1 MKGGNAM
8 DTPRDPSDLT
18 RPLTES
24 SGFVSVH
31 GGRIEVVDEDGRLQ
45 VGTDRLL
52 IGRSRRCHLVLD
64 DTTVS
69 AVHLEVQATPQGVRV
84 VDQKSR
90 NGSFFN
96 DGRFTEWHLT
106 GPCEFRCGGKA
117 LRFIPDPPHE
127 VALDRQP
134 RFGGLF
140 GTTPEMLELMGVLR
154 RYAPTSLSVL
164 IHGETGTGKER
175 VARAIHDAS
184 ARRHRPFVV
193 INCGNVTDAL
203 LEAELFGHV
212 RGAFT
217 GADGERKGLFVE
229 AHGGTLFFDEVA
241 EMSPTLQMK
250 LLRVLE
256 YKELRPVGS
265 DRPRKVNVRALFAT
279 HADLK
284 HAVNAGRFREDLY
297 FRIGKVGVE
306 IPPLR
311 NRMDD
316 IEVLLQ
322 SILEDLGRPDM
333 KIDDASLEMVKVRRW
348 PCNIRELRNLVEIAV
363 VGVRGKV
370 LSLTRALPAIH
381 FDKEFTPEQ
390 GPYDIAKRE
399 FDRQYYVDLYR
410 RCRGNVTQMA
420 RLSRRQRSTVREAL
434 RSLGL
439 IAAPDDS
446 ADDGGREAS
455 ESTRRHDVGRPS
467 RRKDS

>member
-1 MKGGNAM
+1 MN
-8 DTPRDPSDLT
+8 TPRDLSDPT

-24 SGFVSVH
+24 TGFVSVH
-31 GGRIEVVDEDGRLQ
+31 GGRIEVVDEDARLQ
-45 VGTDRLL
+45 VGTERLL

-90 NGSFFN
+90 NGTFLN
-96 DGRFTEWHLT
+96 DARFTELHLT

-117 LRFIPDPPHE
+117 LRFVPDPPHE
-127 VALDRQP
+127 VAVDRQA
-134 RFGGLF
+134 RFGGLVV
-140 GTTPEMLELMGVLR
+140 GTTPQMLELVGVLR
-154 RYAPTSLSVL
+154 RYAPTSLSIL

-184 ARRHRPFVV
+184 ARRKHPFVV

-217 GADGERKGLFVE
+217 GAVGERKGLFVE

-241 EMSPTLQMK
+241 EMSPTLQVK

-256 YKELRPVGS
+256 YKEVRAVGS
-265 DRPRKVNVRALFAT
+265 DRPRKVNVRSLFAT

-284 HAVNAGRFREDLY
+284 HAVNDGRFREDLY
-297 FRIGKVGVE
+297 FRIGKVAVE

-311 NRMDD
+311 KRMDD
-316 IEVLLQ
+316 IELLLQ
-322 SILEDLGRPDM
+322 STLEDLGRPDM
-333 KIDDASLEMVKVRRW
+333 KIDDASLEMVKARRW
-348 PCNIRELRNLVEIAV
+348 PGNVRELRNLVEIAL
-363 VGVRGKV
+363 VGARGKV

-399 FDRQYYVDLYR
+399 FERHYYVELYR
-410 RCRGNVTQMA
+410 RCHGNVTQMA
-420 RLSRRQRSTVREAL
+420 RVSRRQRSTVREAL

-439 IAAPDDS
+439 IAAPDES
-446 ADDGGREAS
+446 MDDGGRNAS
-455 ESTRRHDVGRPS
+455 ESTRRHNVGRPS
-467 RRKDS
+467 RGKDS

>member
-1 MKGGNAM
+1 
-8 DTPRDPSDLT
+8 
-18 RPLTES
+18 
-24 SGFVSVH
+24 
-31 GGRIEVVDEDGRLQ
+31 
-45 VGTDRLL
+45 
-52 IGRSRRCHLVLD
+52 
-64 DTTVS
+64 
-69 AVHLEVQATPQGVRV
+69 
-84 VDQKSR
+84 
-90 NGSFFN
+90 
-96 DGRFTEWHLT
+96 
-106 GPCEFRCGGKA
+106 
-117 LRFIPDPPHE
+117 
-127 VALDRQP
+127 
-134 RFGGLF
+134 
-140 GTTPEMLELMGVLR
+140 MLELMGVLR

-184 ARRHRPFVV
+184 ARRHRFFVV

-203 LEAELFGHV
+203 LEAELFGYV

-316 IEVLLQ
+316 IELLLQ

-348 PCNIRELRNLVEIAV
+348 PGNIRELRNLVEIAV
-363 VGVRGKV
+363 VGARGKV
-370 LSLTRALPAIH
+370 LTRALPAVH

-399 FDRQYYVDLYR
+399 FDRRYYVDLYR

-420 RLSRRQRSTVREAL
+420 RLSGRQRSTVREAL
-434 RSLGL
+434 RSLAL